1 MVRASALAEPS
12 RQFSVYTFNA
22 RGAGSGDPMIALA
35 AALLVISPL
44 GLAFLVWRRVSR
56 LGQVSRRLTVA
67 MVLGG
72 AASALFAVYFERVV
86 LAFAG
91 LSFEV
96 AISGESGALLAT
108 FLLAA
113 PLEEGLKVAIVWP
126 LYRTRRIDGPRLGVC
141 YASAAGAGFAAVKG
155 ALAVSLGGA
164 TGVCVLRALVSAP
177 AQLFFAGLW
186 GYALGARRPRRAR
199 GGHWFSWVWL
209 IATALHGLYEHIVWG
224 RGPGFLVSVIP
235 LFVFMGV
242 GAWVALRDVAPDS
255 IPHPRSLLPDPPTL
269 HSMRE
274 ALRPADHKLMLRW
287 IVIGAFVT
295 LGLVIALLAMAVL
308 LGHRLGVDFSLADES
323 DVRSSGPLILL
334 GAAVLL
340 AFPLAGYLVAKASS
354 AHSVLEPAL
363 AAGLTLA
370 ALVALLF
377 MTAPIGVLF
386 ALAVAPLAFGLACGG
401 AWIGLE
407 R

>member
-1 MVRASALAEPS
+1 
-12 RQFSVYTFNA
+12 
-22 RGAGSGDPMIALA
+22 MIALA
-35 AALLVISPL
+35 AALLVLLPL
-44 GLAFLVWRRVSR
+44 GLAFLVWRRVSV
-56 LGQVSRRLTVA
+56 LGRVSRRLTIVMA
-67 MVLGG
+67 VGG
-72 AASALFAVYFERVV
+72 ALSALFAAYVERVL
-86 LAFAG
+86 LAFTG
-91 LSFEV
+91 LTLDV
-96 AISGESGALLAT
+96 ATSGASGALLAT

-113 PLEEGLKVAIVWP
+113 PLEEALKVGVVWP
-126 LYRTRRIDGPRLGVC
+126 LYRTRRIDTPRLGVC
-141 YASAAGAGFAAVKG
+141 YAAAAGAGFSAVKG
-155 ALAVSLGGA
+155 LLSVIIGA
-164 TGVCVLRALVSAP
+164 GAGITVLRALVSVP

-186 GYALGARRPRRAR
+186 GYALGTRRRSR
-199 GGHWFSWVWL
+199 GGHWFSLAWL
-209 IATALHGLYEHIVWG
+209 AATLLHGLHDHIVWG
-224 RGPGFLVSVIP
+224 RGPGLLVTVIP

-255 IPHPRSLLPDPPTL
+255 LSPHHSLLPDPPSL

-274 ALRPADHKLMLRW
+274 ALRPVDHRLMVRW
-287 IVIGAFVT
+287 IAIGAFVT
-295 LGLVIALLAMAVL
+295 LGLIIALLAAAVVI
-308 LGHRLGVDFSLADES
+308 GHRLGVDFSLADES

-340 AFPLAGYLVAKASS
+340 AFPIAGYLVAKASA

-363 AAGLTLA
+363 AAGLALA
-370 ALVALLF
+370 ALVGMLF

>member
-1 MVRASALAEPS
+1 M
-12 RQFSVYTFNA
+12 T
-22 RGAGSGDPMIALA
+22 ALA
-35 AALLVISPL
+35 AVLLFVLPL
-44 GLAFLVWRRVSR
+44 GLAYLVWRRVSV
-56 LGQVSRRLTVA
+56 LGRVSRRLTIA
-67 MVLGG
+67 MAVGG
-72 AASALFAVYFERVV
+72 AVSACFALYFEHAV
-86 LAFAG
+86 LSFTG
-91 LSFEV
+91 LSFQV
-96 AISGESGALLAT
+96 STSGAGGALLAT

-113 PLEEGLKVAIVWP
+113 PLEEGLKVAVVWP
-126 LYRTRRIDGPRLGVC
+126 LYRSRRIDGPRLGVC
-141 YASAAGAGFAAVKG
+141 YAAAAGAGFAAVKG
-155 ALAVSLGGA
+155 AVAVFLGAGA
-164 TGVCVLRALVSAP
+164 GICVLRALVSVP

-186 GYALGARRPRRAR
+186 GYALGTRRTR
-199 GGHWFSWVWL
+199 GGHWFSLVWL
-209 IATALHGLYEHIVWG
+209 LAAALHGLYEHIVWG
-224 RGPGFLVSVIP
+224 RGPGLLVTVIP

-242 GAWVALRDVAPDS
+242 GAWIALGDVAPDS
-255 IPHPRSLLPDPPTL
+255 VPHPHLLPDPPSL
-269 HSMRE
+269 HTMRE
-274 ALRPADHKLMLRW
+274 ALSPVDHKLMLRW

-295 LGLVIALLAMAVL
+295 LGLMIALLAAAVV

-340 AFPLAGYLVAKASS
+340 AFPISGFLVAKASA

-363 AAGLTLA
+363 AAGVALT
-370 ALVALLF
+370 ALVAMLF